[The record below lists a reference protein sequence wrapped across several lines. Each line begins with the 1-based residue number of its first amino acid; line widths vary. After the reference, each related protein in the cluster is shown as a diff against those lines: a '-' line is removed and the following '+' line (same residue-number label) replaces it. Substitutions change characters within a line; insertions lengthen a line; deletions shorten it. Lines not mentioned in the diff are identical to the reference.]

1 VHSPPSLPYKVDTPR
16 PSRRTNWTRLV
27 PFPQV
32 HLYAFAKS
40 ADPGECKADIA
51 RRAVAALGC
60 GRRGARERVRG
71 VRGRLPGV
79 AVGLSAWG

>member
-1 VHSPPSLPYKVDTPR
+1 M
-16 PSRRTNWTRLV
+16 
-27 PFPQV
+27 

-40 ADPGECKADIA
+40 ADPGECKTDIA

-60 GRRGARERVRG
+60 ERRGARELVRG